1 MFAFIYCDSEKAAML
16 LMDRRLGRCKDIL
29 NLQSRYKEAG
39 SEKRKKKS
47 YAYKSSS
54 AGHF

>member
-39 SEKRKKKS
+39 SEKKKKS
-47 YAYKSSS
+47 CIQK
-54 AGHF
+54 F